1 MEVNGTE
8 RRTAGRLAGY
18 LFIGS
23 GLVTLLNVLIALPP
37 DANGGVLVVISGLAL
52 AVGTGA
58 LLAPWAR
65 WPAPATLVFVPL
77 ALGLISV
84 GNAVGGDDPYTYA
97 VYFVVLFVWIGV
109 AHRRWTAVKVAPL
122 AAASYVAPF
131 VFQTGAPAT
140 AVGSVVVAIPVCL
153 LVGET
158 IAAVVG
164 KLRAAE
170 ATAAYRAG
178 GMEALATAETTMLA
192 EADQRLVGARAVDL
206 ATDILGCEAVAIVL
220 TDADGVPRV
229 VADRGLA
236 PETALMA
243 AAGEPVPA
251 GVLALEI
258 PGPAGRPGC
267 LVVGFGDE
275 GCPDDGFSAPAARIF
290 AAKVARAMEQV
301 QVVEALT
308 DAALRDGLT
317 GLGNRR
323 HADALL
329 ASLAPGDAVVVIDID
344 HFKLV
349 NDAHGHAAGDHVLV
363 ALGRFLRDNLRRSDD
378 VARLGGEEFLVVLR
392 DEADA
397 RATAQRLVE
406 AWRQLGQPATIS
418 AGVDT
423 HEAGR
428 GVSETLVRADQAL
441 YRAKGDGRDRAVAAA
456 PGAAPRP

>member
-1 MEVNGTE
+1 MAEEGLRLAKTPSTRTKREPIPVEVNGTE

-23 GLVTLLNVLIALPP
+23 GLVTLLNVFIALPP
-37 DANGGVLVVISGLAL
+37 DANGGVLVVISAL
-52 AVGTGA
+52 AVSVGVGA
-58 LLAPWAR
+58 LLAPWSR
-65 WPAPATLVFVPL
+65 WPAPATLVVVPL
-77 ALGLISV
+77 ALALITV

-97 VYFVVLFVWIGV
+97 VYFVVLFVW
-109 AHRRWTAVKVAPL
+109 
-122 AAASYVAPF
+122 
-131 VFQTGAPAT
+131 
-140 AVGSVVVAIPVCL
+140 
-153 LVGET
+153 
-158 IAAVVG
+158 
-164 KLRAAE
+164 
-170 ATAAYRAG
+170 
-178 GMEALATAETTMLA
+178 
-192 EADQRLVGARAVDL
+192 
-206 ATDILGCEAVAIVL
+206 
-220 TDADGVPRV
+220 V

-236 PETALMA
+236 PETALAA
-243 AAGEPVPA
+243 AAGGPVPA
-251 GVLALEI
+251 GVLAIEI

-349 NDAHGHAAGDHVLV
+349 NDAHGHVAGDRVLV

-392 DEADA
+392 NEPNA

-406 AWRQLGQPATIS
+406 AWRALGQPATIS

-423 HEAGR
+423 HEVGR
-428 GVSETLVRADQAL
+428 AVSETMVRADQAL
-441 YRAKGDGRDRAVAAA
+441 YQAKGGGRDRAVAAA
-456 PGAAPRP
+456 REAAPQP